1 VDGVTEPRARHRIEL
16 KLTTIEQLFNSM
28 DPSPFHEK
36 DLDREAE
43 EFLVSWVQ
51 EFSPRDPVSLVIHLE
66 RGEEDHQAQGRVQ
79 QAIHHYFGY
88 RAKLSQR
95 ELGRLMSQ
103 GRTSLIIGLVFLL
116 GCFGVRELLAG
127 LGGGAIVS
135 FAHES
140 VLIAGWVA
148 MWRPMEIYLYE
159 WWPIRRRVMI
169 YRKMSHMPVSVHLH
183 PHPAEGTLTPSGS
196 TR

>member
-1 VDGVTEPRARHRIEL
+1 MTEPGARHRIEL

-43 EFLVSWVQ
+43 EFLVSWVR
-51 EFSPRDPVSLVIHLE
+51 EFPLRDPVSLVIHLE
-66 RGEEDHQAQGRVQ
+66 RGRDDRQTQSQVQ

-103 GRTSLIIGLVFLL
+103 GRTSLVIGLVFLMA
-116 GCFGVRELLAG
+116 CFGARELLAG
-127 LGGGAIVS
+127 LGGGAVAS
-135 FAHES
+135 FARES
-140 VLIAGWVA
+140 VIIAGWVA

-159 WWPIRRRVMI
+159 WWPIRRRGTI

-183 PHPAEGTLTPSGS
+183 PRPPEEAPRDPSGA
-196 TR
+196 